1 MDLLEAMK
9 LWEDMGN
16 EIISWDRK
24 DGYHCLF
31 VENGAVVGF
40 TKAVPGGMYWEWPD
54 SLLQAKK
61 TTCPL

>member
-1 MDLLEAMK
+1 MDLMEAMK

-31 VENGAVVGF
+31 VENGKVAGF

-54 SLLQAKK
+54 SLIEYKK
-61 TTCPL
+61 KLVIG